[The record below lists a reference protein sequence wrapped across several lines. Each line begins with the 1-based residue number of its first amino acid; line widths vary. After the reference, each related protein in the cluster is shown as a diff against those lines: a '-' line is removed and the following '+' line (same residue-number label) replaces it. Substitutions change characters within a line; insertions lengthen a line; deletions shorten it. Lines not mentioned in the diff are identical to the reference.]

1 MWLFFQRY
9 RFFFSNPNYDFQ
21 SVHRSAYGDF
31 WRRRPSGPC
40 RSKQDVNWLVTE
52 RRWVCT
58 FAVTGLGLRCH
69 GPKLGA
75 QRCRHAWRGMARTM
89 GRALGAPV
97 SGINAGE
104 RISKQT
110 GSTSPHGSAKLL
122 RGGRRR
128 EAFFR
133 TIFFFSFQSFL
144 SLLTHISQ
152 DPLGPPPTPFIF
164 STEGDATRGRK
175 FVTKKNSD
183 DQHPFDFAFLFFF
196 LNSGMHCLPPNAR
209 KCNWLQENWS
219 EDGAPCSALH

>member
-40 RSKQDVNWLVTE
+40 RSKQDVNWLVTK

-58 FAVTGLGLRCH
+58 FAVTGLGPRCH

-89 GRALGAPV
+89 GRASPGLMQVKGSPSRQVPPARMALQSYSGVGGGGKLSLG
-97 SGINAGE
+97 
-104 RISKQT
+104 
-110 GSTSPHGSAKLL
+110 L
-122 RGGRRR
+122 
-128 EAFFR
+128 
-133 TIFFFSFQSFL
+133 FFSFLSKVSSLCWPTFPKTPSAHPQPLSSFL
-144 SLLTHISQ
+144 QKVTPQGGVNSSQKTPAMINILLT
-152 DPLGPPPTPFIF
+152 L
-164 STEGDATRGRK
+164 
-175 FVTKKNSD
+175 
-183 DQHPFDFAFLFFF
+183 LFFF
-196 LNSGMHCLPPNAR
+196 FFNSGMHCLPPNAR